1 MIRPTVRNSVL
12 PPELASHW
20 GPRSRGALMSAAQPR
35 GPCSQSSVRCY
46 CFWSG
51 HGRMA
56 PPTSGPGRGLG
67 MQAQSHPPEA
77 CSGSHMT
84 AIQYLSV
91 YVDNQ
96 RINDSC
102 FFYSVV
108 CSENRNMPTCPRGLI
123 LYKLLRAGYS
133 GRCERRPGSEA
144 WPLPVQPQARY
155 LTSGTLGL
163 SSV

>member
-1 MIRPTVRNSVL
+1 MEQRDTYVCCPAKGTLLTVVCTVL
-12 PPELASHW
+12 LLLEWTWQDGPSHLWTWQRARDAGPE
-20 GPRSRGALMSAAQPR
+20 P
-35 GPCSQSSVRCY
+35 
-46 CFWSG
+46 
-51 HGRMA
+51 
-56 PPTSGPGRGLG
+56 
-67 MQAQSHPPEA
+67 PPEA

-133 GRCERRPGSEA
+133 GKCERRPGSEA